1 MSKQPR
7 SSKSLFLQR
16 LVWGITGVTLF
27 ISALLIGY
35 FLGFSQAEE
44 ELSEERLKTQ
54 QLREEISSIQK
65 RLIPVITPKSDTQ
78 EREIRRLKKEL
89 QLILER
95 EAKHEP
101 VKPEHEY
108 APQDK
113 KALPPP
119 SAERRYIPSISGAKL
134 VIIIDDVSYGR
145 DVKAIQST
153 GLPLVMSFL
162 PPSSRHP
169 ESGKLAQQQNRF
181 MVHLPLEAVDFND
194 EEPSTLRTG
203 DSEEQISKRIA
214 GLKQVYPG
222 VRYMNNHTGSKFT
235 ADADAMEK
243 LIRVLKSEGI
253 IFVDSRTTAKTKV
266 PEISKKMGMRYLGR
280 DVFLDHQD
288 GVANVK
294 KQIREAVE
302 KAKRHGT
309 AIAIGHPRPDT
320 IRALKESKGVLGEVQ
335 LVGIDQI

>member
-16 LVWGITGVTLF
+16 LTWGITGVTLF

-35 FLGFSQAEE
+35 FLGFNQAEE
-44 ELSEERLKTQ
+44 ELFEERLKTQ
-54 QLREEISSIQK
+54 QLREELSSLQK
-65 RLIPVITPKSDTQ
+65 SPIPVITPKRDMQ

-89 QLILER
+89 QSILER
-95 EAKHEP
+95 EERHEP

-108 APQDK
+108 APKDK

-119 SAERRYIPSISGAKL
+119 SAERRYFPSVSGAKL

-194 EEPSTLRTG
+194 EESSTLRSSDT
-203 DSEEQISKRIA
+203 EETISKRIA
-214 GLKQVYPG
+214 ALKQVYPG

-235 ADADAMEK
+235 ADAEAMEK
-243 LIRVLKSEGI
+243 LMRVLKSEGI
-253 IFVDSRTTAKTKV
+253 VFVDSRTTAKTKV
-266 PEISKKMGMRYLGR
+266 PEISKKLGIRYLGR